1 MESVQLELPSDL
13 LQQVRQE
20 IPSEA
25 ALSQVVTEA
34 IHMWLE
40 KRLSERSRQEHVLQ
54 TLRHSGL
61 VMTLEKQRA
70 LADAMMSPLHL
81 GGMPGREDLEAVLG
95 RLKVPLS
102 EEIIIMRDEAH
113 SIGFRGR
120 VCPRSA
126 KASRG
131 EDLELEEPVCSGY
144 SSAFHVYATL
154 PGMLSPTLIRDEV
167 VQMREPREKRLLVA
181 TGMMEPLHRE

>member
-40 KRLSERSRQEHVLQ
+40 KRLSERSKQERALQ
-54 TLRHSGL
+54 KLRDSGL

-70 LADAMMSPLHL
+70 LADAMISPLHL
-81 GGMPGREDLEAVLG
+81 GGNLGREELEAVLA

-102 EEIIIMRDEAH
+102 EEIIIMRGEA
-113 SIGFRGR
+113 
-120 VCPRSA
+120 
-126 KASRG
+126 
-131 EDLELEEPVCSGY
+131 
-144 SSAFHVYATL
+144 
-154 PGMLSPTLIRDEV
+154 
-167 VQMREPREKRLLVA
+167 
-181 TGMMEPLHRE
+181 

>member
-40 KRLSERSRQEHVLQ
+40 KRLSERSQQERALQ
-54 TLRHSGL
+54 TLRDSGL

-81 GGMPGREDLEAVLG
+81 GGKLGREELEAVLA

-102 EEIIIMRDEAH
+102 DEIIIMRGEA
-113 SIGFRGR
+113 
-120 VCPRSA
+120 
-126 KASRG
+126 
-131 EDLELEEPVCSGY
+131 
-144 SSAFHVYATL
+144 
-154 PGMLSPTLIRDEV
+154 
-167 VQMREPREKRLLVA
+167 
-181 TGMMEPLHRE
+181 

>member
-1 MESVQLELPSDL
+1 MESVQLQLPSDL

-25 ALSQVVTEA
+25 TLSQVVAEA

-40 KRLSERSRQEHVLQ
+40 KRLSERSRQAHVLQ

-70 LADAMMSPLHL
+70 LADAIMSPLHL
-81 GGMPGREDLEAVLG
+81 GGMPGREDLEAVLA

-102 EEIIIMRDEAH
+102 EEIIIMRGEA
-113 SIGFRGR
+113 
-120 VCPRSA
+120 
-126 KASRG
+126 
-131 EDLELEEPVCSGY
+131 
-144 SSAFHVYATL
+144 
-154 PGMLSPTLIRDEV
+154 
-167 VQMREPREKRLLVA
+167 
-181 TGMMEPLHRE
+181 

>member
-81 GGMPGREDLEAVLG
+81 AEMPGREELEAALS

-102 EEIIIMRDEAH
+102 EEIIIMRGEA
-113 SIGFRGR
+113 
-120 VCPRSA
+120 
-126 KASRG
+126 
-131 EDLELEEPVCSGY
+131 
-144 SSAFHVYATL
+144 
-154 PGMLSPTLIRDEV
+154 
-167 VQMREPREKRLLVA
+167 
-181 TGMMEPLHRE
+181 

>member
-1 MESVQLELPSDL
+1 VESVQLELPSDL
-13 LQQVRQE
+13 LQQARQE

-40 KRLSERSRQEHVLQ
+40 KRLSEKSRQEHVLQ
-54 TLRHSGL
+54 TLRRSGL

-70 LADAMMSPLHL
+70 LVNAMMSPWHL

-102 EEIIIMRDEAH
+102 EEIIIMRGEA
-113 SIGFRGR
+113 
-120 VCPRSA
+120 
-126 KASRG
+126 
-131 EDLELEEPVCSGY
+131 
-144 SSAFHVYATL
+144 
-154 PGMLSPTLIRDEV
+154 
-167 VQMREPREKRLLVA
+167 
-181 TGMMEPLHRE
+181 

>member
-13 LQQVRQE
+13 LQQVRRE

-25 ALSQVVTEA
+25 TLSQVVAEA
-34 IHMWLE
+34 IDLWLE

-54 TLRHSGL
+54 TLRGSGL

-81 GGMPGREDLEAVLG
+81 GGKPGREDLEAVLA

-102 EEIIIMRDEAH
+102 EEIIIMRGEA
-113 SIGFRGR
+113 
-120 VCPRSA
+120 
-126 KASRG
+126 
-131 EDLELEEPVCSGY
+131 
-144 SSAFHVYATL
+144 
-154 PGMLSPTLIRDEV
+154 
-167 VQMREPREKRLLVA
+167 
-181 TGMMEPLHRE
+181 

>member
-34 IHMWLE
+34 IHLWLE

-81 GGMPGREDLEAVLG
+81 GGMPGREDLEAVLAQ
-95 RLKVPLS
+95 LKVPLS
-102 EEIIIMRDEAH
+102 EEIIIMR
-113 SIGFRGR
+113 G
-120 VCPRSA
+120 
-126 KASRG
+126 KA
-131 EDLELEEPVCSGY
+131 
-144 SSAFHVYATL
+144 
-154 PGMLSPTLIRDEV
+154 
-167 VQMREPREKRLLVA
+167 
-181 TGMMEPLHRE
+181 

>member
-1 MESVQLELPSDL
+1 MESVQLELPPDL

-40 KRLSERSRQEHVLQ
+40 KRLSERSKQERALQ
-54 TLRHSGL
+54 KLRDSGL

-70 LADAMMSPLHL
+70 MADSMMSPLHL
-81 GGMPGREDLEAVLG
+81 GGKPGREELEAVLA

-102 EEIIIMRDEAH
+102 EEIISM
-113 SIGFRGR
+113 
-120 VCPRSA
+120 
-126 KASRG
+126 RG
-131 EDLELEEPVCSGY
+131 E
-144 SSAFHVYATL
+144 A
-154 PGMLSPTLIRDEV
+154 
-167 VQMREPREKRLLVA
+167 
-181 TGMMEPLHRE
+181 

>member
-34 IHMWLE
+34 IHLWLE
-40 KRLSERSRQEHVLQ
+40 KRLSERSKQVRALQ
-54 TLRHSGL
+54 KLRDSGL
-61 VMTLEKQRA
+61 VMTLEKQRT

-81 GGMPGREDLEAVLG
+81 GGKPGREDLEAILA

-102 EEIIIMRDEAH
+102 EEIIVL
-113 SIGFRGR
+113 RG
-120 VCPRSA
+120 A
-126 KASRG
+126 A
-131 EDLELEEPVCSGY
+131 
-144 SSAFHVYATL
+144 
-154 PGMLSPTLIRDEV
+154 
-167 VQMREPREKRLLVA
+167 
-181 TGMMEPLHRE
+181 